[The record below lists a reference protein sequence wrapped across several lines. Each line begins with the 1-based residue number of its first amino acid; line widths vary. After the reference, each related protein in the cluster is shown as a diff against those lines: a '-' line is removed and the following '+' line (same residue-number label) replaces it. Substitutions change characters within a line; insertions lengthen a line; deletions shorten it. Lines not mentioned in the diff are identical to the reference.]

1 MKILGRATRGRCI
14 FVMGVSDMV
23 SASSLLSALLRNKS
37 GVTAIEYGLIAGA
50 IAVAIIATVIA
61 LGGDI
66 ANLFGSTGNSIG
78 SMSSTL

>member
-1 MKILGRATRGRCI
+1 MLRLYA
-14 FVMGVSDMV
+14 
-23 SASSLLSALLRNKS
+23 ASSLLKHSTIDALRRLRGDMS

-66 ANLFGSTGNSIG
+66 KSLFDTTGSALTSTTI
-78 SMSSTL
+78 STL